1 MTFANLLK
9 ITHAN
14 QGVHDPD
21 ANLHCKLDPR
31 SISRNTNDEVSY
43 LWNDNAALKSCSLTC
58 QPMAIPSQKHLFYCV
73 AICPLPTS
81 A

>member
-1 MTFANLLK
+1 MNSQFYRFFTIKPLIRMTFANLLK

-31 SISRNTNDEVSY
+31 PISRNTSRRSLADDLRRGKSGAHSVSGVSDVY
-43 LWNDNAALKSCSLTC
+43 GW
-58 QPMAIPSQKHLFYCV
+58 
-73 AICPLPTS
+73 
-81 A
+81 

>member
-31 SISRNTNDEVSY
+31 SISRNTNAGN
-43 LWNDNAALKSCSLTC
+43 LSLVV
-58 QPMAIPSQKHLFYCV
+58 IRFLLYFYRV
-73 AICPLPTS
+73 VRHIGFP
-81 A
+81 

>member
-31 SISRNTNDEVSY
+31 SISRNTR
-43 LWNDNAALKSCSLTC
+43 ASLSLFVGTYIVVANYNEIC
-58 QPMAIPSQKHLFYCV
+58 EKWSPS
-73 AICPLPTS
+73 S
-81 A
+81 